1 VWKADWEQMKGDELA
16 ARAMAL
22 VRQVEPLTVQ

>member
-1 VWKADWEQMKGDELA
+1 LWKADWERLGGDELA
-16 ARAMAL
+16 ARAAAL